1 MTKIFKHTLIDRLHF
16 PLAKKFY
23 QAFYPSG
30 KANKADP
37 IWVLN
42 QEQKILVCLR
52 LKQFKRYQLLTGMV
66 THPDFRNQGLG
77 LQLLD
82 ALIHDKA
89 QPLTT
94 KTCYCFAFSH
104 LEAFYQKARFVSIC
118 PDELPD
124 ELRARFM
131 AYSQAG
137 KLLVPMKFSNLTAES
152 SK

>member
-1 MTKIFKHTLIDRLHF
+1 MTNTLKYSLIDRLHF

-52 LKQFKRYQLLTGMV
+52 LKQFKQCQLLTGMV

-82 ALIHDKA
+82 SLINDET
-89 QPLTT
+89 QPLAN
-94 KTCYCFAFSH
+94 KACYCFAFSH
-104 LEAFYQKARFVSIC
+104 LEGFYQKAHFLSIC

-124 ELRARFM
+124 ELRTRFM

-137 KLLVPMKFSNLTAES
+137 KLLIPMKFSNLTTER